1 MKNEAE
7 AMVSDQSLRP
17 RKPKSR
23 EVSSRFLSPSTIAP
37 DMGTLS
43 PNKFYSP
50 SRRKSTSVDTRKHWS
65 LEDAGLSVGG
75 LWPSS
80 SLSTKQ
86 ETLADHL
93 GNERLNDLLERRTRD
108 KSENHGVSSLSRQRS
123 CSDRFNKFESEKEI
137 AKENHRPSLIGG
149 SMRYTG
155 RLGFPRKSSPSPT
168 SSSSSSNSTVQS
180 STILPGRYSVDEN
193 ELYKKSSVPRSE
205 PFILNLDSES
215 EISSEMCSTAAKN
228 PSPVSKK
235 SGMEVSSKYLQPT
248 RYRRGTSNSNIISP
262 VSADYSPKAKK
273 FTMKNAMKR
282 ANSLAGYGSATSQ
295 WALSPGRSGS
305 PPMSVE
311 SKTVPITFSSLK
323 PPSSPSRSKGMEKL
337 LNLFKVKKS
346 SSLLGGSGDVES
358 VHRLRLMHNR
368 LIQWQY
374 ANARANA
381 VNANMVNQSESNLL
395 CAWSSLVILQHSVLY
410 KKLQLQKENLEMKL
424 DLILQSQI
432 KPLEAWAEMERQH
445 LTAISRTKECLHNV
459 VCRVPLSDGAKI
471 DMQSASIVL
480 RHALEF
486 TGSIKSELAAFSRLI
501 ENNASFLSELA
512 RVATQEKLLLEE
524 CLELFRSI
532 SILEIEERSLRC
544 EVMQLNLRQRQL
556 LEQQ

>member
-1 MKNEAE
+1 
-7 AMVSDQSLRP
+7 MVSDQSLRP

-23 EVSSRFLSPSTIAP
+23 EVSSRFLSPRTIAP
-37 DMGTLS
+37 DAGTLS
-43 PNKFYSP
+43 PNKVYSP
-50 SRRKSTSVDTRKHWS
+50 SRRKSTSIDTRKHRS
-65 LEDAGLSVGG
+65 LEDTGLSVRGV
-75 LWPSS
+75 WPSS
-80 SLSTKQ
+80 SSSTKQ

-123 CSDRFNKFESEKEI
+123 CSDRFNKFDSEKEI

-155 RLGFPRKSSPSPT
+155 MLGFSRKSSPSST
-168 SSSSSSNSTVQS
+168 SSSSSSSSNSNVQS
-180 STILPGRYSVDEN
+180 STILSGKFSVDEN
-193 ELYKKSSVPRSE
+193 ALYKKSSVPRSE

-215 EISSEMCSTAAKN
+215 EISSEMCSMAAKN

-248 RYRRGTSNSNIISP
+248 RYRRGTSDSNIISP

-273 FTMKNAMKR
+273 FTIKNPMKR

-311 SKTVPITFSSLK
+311 SKTVPMTFSSLK

-358 VHRLRLMHNR
+358 VHQLRLMHNR

-374 ANARANA
+374 ANTRANA
-381 VNANMVNQSESNLL
+381 VNANIVNQSESNLL
-395 CAWSSLVILQHSVLY
+395 CAWSSLVKLRHSVLY

-471 DMQSASIVL
+471 DMQSASIAL
-480 RHALEF
+480 RHALEL
-486 TGSIKSELAAFSRLI
+486 TGSIKSELAAFSPLT

-512 RVATQEKLLLEE
+512 TVATQEKLLLEE
-524 CLELFRSI
+524 CLELFRSV

-544 EVMQLNLRQRQL
+544 EVLQLNLRQRQL
-556 LEQQ
+556 LEQQQQ